1 MPCSKARS
9 TTSSGSTP
17 TATATPPRSRTP
29 TAAWWPSWR
38 SQAIRP
44 ALRACWAWSPSGR
57 GAVAAGRWRAPAAT
71 APGWPA
77 SWPTGASGGRGR
89 PAQAAPRPDR
99 RQERRAGRHP
109 GRPGSVE
116 SRAAGLPTPAWP
128 ARGAAG
134 AAADPLGGGQGKRR
148 RPPPPQGAA
157 GHRTRAAAN
166 PAARRDLAATSP
178 RMRGAAGSRRRPG
191 GVSSD
196 RPSAA
201 GDRPADRAGAPGGK
215 DLERELRRL
224 VKAVAPCC
232 WPSLGSGQSP
242 PPNC

>member
-157 GHRTRAAAN
+157 GHAPEPLRAE
-166 PAARRDLAATSP
+166 PRRGTWL
-178 RMRGAAGSRRRPG
+178 RRP
-191 GVSSD
+191 
-196 RPSAA
+196 RHA
-201 GDRPADRAGAPGGK
+201 
-215 DLERELRRL
+215 LRWSPHPPIRL
-224 VKAVAPCC
+224 STGRRCRRC
-232 WPSLGSGQSP
+232 G
-242 PPNC
+242 